1 MANDFNSKIC
11 SFIGHLIALIKE
23 VKEVLVYKAYELG
36 AVASEDGGSVN
47 QTLNIIRLIII
58 VGPSPGILVG
68 SININSPVFT

>member
-11 SFIGHLIALIKE
+11 SFIGHLIVLIKE
-23 VKEVLVYKAYELG
+23 VKVLVYKAYELG